1 MRGKTHL
8 QRLFALRSLQE
19 VFLNVATFALF
30 FRGLQKFPYNAAP
43 AVTAHRPN
51 FRPAVVTVLRFRRLR
66 LIHSAGASFL
76 MTGLGF
82 HFFKESLFFFGAP
95 LAQRRTGYTL

>member
-1 MRGKTHL
+1 ML
-8 QRLFALRSLQE
+8 ALRALQE
-19 VFLNVATFALF
+19 VFMNVAAFVLF

-43 AVTAHRPN
+43 TVTAHRPN
-51 FRPAVVTVLRFRRLR
+51 FRPAVATVLRFRRLR

-76 MTGLGF
+76 MTDLGF

>member
-8 QRLFALRSLQE
+8 QRLLALRALQE
-19 VFLNVATFALF
+19 VFLNVAAFALF
-30 FRGLQKFPYNAAP
+30 FRGLQKFPYNAAST
-43 AVTAHRPN
+43 VTAHRPN
-51 FRPAVVTVLRFRRLR
+51 FRPAVATVLRFRRLR

-82 HFFKESLFFFGAP
+82 HFLKNPFFFDAP
-95 LAQRRTGYTL
+95 LAQRRVVYAL

>member
-8 QRLFALRSLQE
+8 QRLLALRSLQE
-19 VFLNVATFALF
+19 VFLNVAAFARF
-30 FRGLQKFPYNAAP
+30 FRGLQKFPYNAAST
-43 AVTAHRPN
+43 VTAHRPN
-51 FRPAVVTVLRFRRLR
+51 FRPAVATVLRFRRLR

-76 MTGLGF
+76 TAGLGF

-95 LAQRRTGYTL
+95 LAQRRVIYAL

>member
-19 VFLNVATFALF
+19 VFLNVAAFALF
-30 FRGLQKFPYNAAP
+30 FRGLQKFSYNAAQ

-51 FRPAVVTVLRFRRLR
+51 FRPAVAIVLQFRRLR
-66 LIHSAGASFL
+66 PIHSAGASFL
-76 MTGLGF
+76 PTGLDF
-82 HFFKESLFFFGAP
+82 QFFKNPFFFAAP
-95 LAQRRTGYTL
+95 LAQRRMVCTL